1 MKTEFVFFDE
11 KRLSSVVFNNIA
23 FAILNSFK
31 QYHGE
36 YMNMA
41 LIFNDV
47 DHIDQSEFNYPNY
60 EMIEFVQ
67 LNGYVRKENDK
78 HVTMQQFCGIAR
90 LEHETEDKC
99 LVVVEIPGNNIAYR
113 INIERRPGD
122 DGIHD
127 DLVASM
133 TTAPVFITNIKE
145 WTDEEPIKYYG
156 KIISEA
162 VAEIVENQSLARIID
177 EDGRH
182 MFEYRL

>member
-11 KRLSSVVFNNIA
+11 RRLSSVVLNKVA

-47 DHIDQSEFNYPNY
+47 DHIDPNEFNYPNY
-60 EMIEFVQ
+60 DMVEFVQ
-67 LNGYVRKENDK
+67 MSGYIRKENDT
-78 HVTMQQFCGIAR
+78 HVTMKQFCGIAR
-90 LEHETEDKC
+90 LDHETEAKS

-113 INIERRPGD
+113 INIEREPGD
-122 DGIHD
+122 DGIHGS
-127 DLVASM
+127 LTASM
-133 TTAPVFITNIKE
+133 TTAPVFITNIE
-145 WTDEEPIKYYG
+145 ELMDEEPIKYYG
-156 KIISEA
+156 KIIAEA
-162 VAEIVENQSLARIID
+162 VAGIVENQSLARIID
-177 EDGRH
+177 EDGRQ